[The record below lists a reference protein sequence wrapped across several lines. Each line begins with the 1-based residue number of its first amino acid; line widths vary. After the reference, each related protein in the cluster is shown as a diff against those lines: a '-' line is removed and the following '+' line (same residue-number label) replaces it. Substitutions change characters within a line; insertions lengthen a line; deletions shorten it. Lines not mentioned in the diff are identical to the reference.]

1 MIFKN
6 IKEATLW
13 SETTTTLC
21 REVTEPNIEA
31 TMRSSGGLTSSGMT
45 LLMRKTFSDFTQA
58 LTIRTRGPVEPVV
71 GAESR
76 NIMQGEAKRATS
88 APTGNPW
95 TYQWCKPCH
104 AKTFLL
110 RARERNNPNP
120 WTSGTRGRSLNLQDN
135 AGRGNEDHILAHG

>member
-1 MIFKN
+1 MIFKH

-31 TMRSSGGLTSSGMT
+31 TMRSSGGLTSSGTT
-45 LLMRKTFSDFTQA
+45 LLMRKTFTDFTQA

-95 TYQWCKPCH
+95 IYQWCKPCH
-104 AKTFLL
+104 AKNVFAP
-110 RARERNNPNP
+110 RPGAEQPQPVDQWNP
-120 WTSGTRGRSLNLQDN
+120 WS
-135 AGRGNEDHILAHG
+135 EPKLAI